1 MRLIY
6 LFILITW
13 LSAGCTDKKIGSKEE
28 VLYTCSMHPKVIS
41 RQPGKCPICNMQLTP
56 VQNTPVSSSDDLQ
69 LSDQQIELGNIQT
82 DTIINGNIG
91 EEIVLTGIL
100 NLDGDRIRS
109 VNARV
114 MGRIEKLYMK
124 NEGDY
129 VSKGMPLYELY
140 SEELNNAKQ
149 EYILALQRKKLFI
162 DQSLIDFEN
171 IIESTRHKLLL
182 WGMTAGQIN
191 ALSTQQQALLTTTFH
206 SPESGYITSV
216 AITEGSY
223 VTEGGAIIEVAELSS
238 LWAEA
243 QVYVTQLAKVPRAG
257 TAKIRVPDA
266 GIDLN
271 GKIDFINP
279 ELAPD
284 SRINLVRVTVPNH
297 GYKLKPGMSVYI
309 SFKTT
314 SRNSL
319 NVVTDA
325 VIREKKG
332 ATVWLKTGPNSF
344 RSQMVT
350 TGIENNGV
358 IEITHGLKA
367 GDIVVVSGTYLLHSE
382 YILKRGTDPM
392 IEHNH

>member
-6 LFILITW
+6 LFVLITW
-13 LSAGCTDKKIGSKEE
+13 LSASCTDKKIGSKEE
-28 VLYTCSMHPKVIS
+28 VLYICSMHPQVVS
-41 RQPGKCPICNMQLTP
+41 RQPGKCPVCNMQLTRL
-56 VQNTPVSSSDDLQ
+56 QNNRVSSTEDLQ

-82 DTIINGNIG
+82 DTIANGNIG

-100 NLDGDRIRS
+100 NLDGDRISS
-109 VNARV
+109 VNAKV

-149 EYILALQRKKLFI
+149 EYLLALQRKKLFT
-162 DQSLIDFEN
+162 DQSVIDFEN
-171 IIESTRHKLLL
+171 IIESARHKLLL
-182 WGMTAGQIN
+182 WGMTAGQISV
-191 ALSTQQQALLTTTFH
+191 LSSQQQAPVTTTFY

-223 VTEGGAIIEVAELSS
+223 VTEGGAIIEVADLSS

-257 TAKIRVPDA
+257 TAKISVPDA

-279 ELAPD
+279 ELTPD
-284 SRINLVRVTVPNH
+284 SRINIVRVTVPNH

-314 SRNSL
+314 SKNSL
-319 NVVTDA
+319 NLATDA

-332 ATVWLKTGPNSF
+332 ATVWLKTGPKSF

-382 YILKRGTDPM
+382 YIFKRGTDPM